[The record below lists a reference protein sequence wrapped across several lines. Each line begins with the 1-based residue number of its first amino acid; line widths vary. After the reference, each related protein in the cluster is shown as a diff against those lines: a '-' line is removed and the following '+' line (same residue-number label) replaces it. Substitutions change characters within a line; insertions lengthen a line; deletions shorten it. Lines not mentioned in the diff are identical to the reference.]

1 MLNIIAI
8 RTVLLLLFNRSK
20 LLNWFL
26 VLLYFVLEPRLPTVP
41 QL

>member
-1 MLNIIAI
+1 MNIIAI

-20 LLNWFL
+20 LLSLFFI
-26 VLLYFVLEPRLPTVP
+26 LLYFVLETRLPIVP